1 MKLLSKFA
9 MKPIAGPTSRQF
21 ISFLIAAAV
30 LFVFA
35 AGVASAQTP
44 APAKPLLSDQAFKN
58 VKVLKGIPVDEFMAT
73 MGFFSSSLAENCLY
87 CHVLESAGDW
97 SKFAEDNAHK
107 DTARRMILMVNA
119 INKNYFNG
127 RRELTCYSCHRGG
140 QKPKVTPSLV
150 DLYGPV
156 PPDDTPDAMVPAAPK
171 TAAPEQVL
179 DRYLEAM
186 GGTQKVAALTS
197 FTAKGIY
204 QGFADERV
212 PMEMYAKAPNQHVT
226 ISHGGSG
233 DTITT
238 FDGAMGW
245 IAGPATERPV
255 QVFEMTGG
263 DLDGAKLDGELF
275 FPARIKQALTQWR
288 SLLPTTID
296 DKDVVLVQGTM
307 NGRYPVDLYF
317 DEKTNLLVRS
327 LRFAD
332 SPVGL
337 TPTQV
342 DYSDYRDVAGVKMPF
357 KRVISWVD
365 GRVIIELSEIQPNVT
380 VDAARFAKPA
390 PPVTKRAQAK

>member
-1 MKLLSKFA
+1 MQLSREPVR
-9 MKPIAGPTSRQF
+9 MHTVRTSVVRF
-21 ISFLIAAAV
+21 I
-30 LFVFA
+30 FA
-35 AGVASAQTP
+35 AFLLILIGADTASAQAP

-58 VKVLKGIPVDEFMAT
+58 VLVLKGIPVDEFMST
-73 MGFFSSSLAENCLY
+73 MGFFSSSLAENCLF
-87 CHVLESAGDW
+87 CHVEESAGDW
-97 SKFAEDNAHK
+97 TKFALDNDNK
-107 DTARRMILMVNA
+107 KTARRMIAMVNA

-156 PPDDTPDAMVPAAPK
+156 PPDDTPDAMTPAAARGA
-171 TAAPEQVL
+171 TPEQVL
-179 DRYLEAM
+179 DRYLAAI
-186 GGTQKVAALTS
+186 GGAPKAAGLTS

-212 PMEMYAKAPNQHVT
+212 PMEMYAKAPNQHMT
-226 ISHGGSG
+226 IAHGGNG
-233 DTITT
+233 DSITT
-238 FDGAMGW
+238 FDGKMGW
-245 IAGPATERPV
+245 IAGPAPERPV

-275 FPARIKQALTQWR
+275 FPVRIKQALSEWR

-296 DKDVVLVQGTM
+296 DKDVVLIQGTM
-307 NGRYPVDLYF
+307 NGKYPIDLYF
-317 DEKTNLLVRS
+317 DAKSNLLVRS

-342 DYSDYRDVAGVKMPF
+342 DYSDYREVAGVKMPF

-365 GRVIIELSEIQPNVT
+365 GRVIIELSEVQPNGN
-380 VDAARFAKPA
+380 VDASKFAKPA
-390 PPVTKRAQAK
+390 PPATRRK

>member
-1 MKLLSKFA
+1 MKLLSKLVA
-9 MKPIAGPTSRQF
+9 KPISGQF
-21 ISFLIAAAV
+21 ILFLIAAMV
-30 LFVFA
+30 LFMSA
-35 AGVASAQTP
+35 SSVASAQTP

-97 SKFAEDNAHK
+97 SKFAEDNEHK
-107 DTARRMILMVNA
+107 NTARRMIAMVNT

-156 PPDDTPDAMVPAAPK
+156 PPDDTPDTMVAAAPK

-179 DRYLEAM
+179 DRYLQAI
-186 GGTQKVAALTS
+186 GGMQKIAALTS

-212 PMEMYAKAPNQHVT
+212 PMEMYAKAPNQHMT

-238 FDGAMGW
+238 FDGTMGW
-245 IAGPATERPV
+245 IAGPTTDRPV

-296 DKDVVLVQGTM
+296 DKDVVLIQGTM
-307 NGRYPVDLYF
+307 NGKYPIDLYF
-317 DEKTNLLVRS
+317 DEKTNLLMRS

-365 GRVIIELSEIQPNVT
+365 GRVIIELSEVQPNAN
-380 VDAARFAKPA
+380 VDAAKFVKPA
-390 PPVTKRAQAK
+390 PPQTKRAGAK

>member
-1 MKLLSKFA
+1 MRLIL
-9 MKPIAGPTSRQF
+9 RQSIRF
-21 ISFLIAAAV
+21 FIAATV
-30 LFVFA
+30 IFILN
-35 AGVASAQTP
+35 AGLASAQTQAP
-44 APAKPLLSDQAFKN
+44 PAKGLLSEQAFKN
-58 VKVLKGIPVDEFMAT
+58 IKVLKGIPVDEFMAT

-87 CHVLESAGDW
+87 CHVEESAGNW

-107 DTARRMILMVNA
+107 NRARGMIAMVNN
-119 INKNYFNG
+119 INKMYFNG
-127 RRELTCYSCHRGG
+127 QREITCYSCHRGG
-140 QKPKVTPSLV
+140 QRPKVTPSLA

-156 PPDDTPDAMVPAAPK
+156 PPDDTPDAMVPAFPRA
-171 TAAPEQVL
+171 AAPDQVL
-179 DRYLEAM
+179 DRFLQAV

-197 FTAKGIY
+197 FSAKGIY

-212 PMEMYAKAPNQHVT
+212 PMEMYAKAPDQHVT
-226 ISHGGSG
+226 ISHGGNG

-245 IAGPATERPV
+245 IAGPAPERPV

-275 FPARIKQALTQWR
+275 FPGRIKQDLMQWR

-296 DKDVVLVQGTM
+296 DKDVVLIQGTM
-307 NGRYPVDLYF
+307 NGRYPIDLYF

-365 GRVIIELSEIQPNVT
+365 GRVIIELSEVQPNVN
-380 VDAARFAKPA
+380 VDAAKFAKPA
-390 PPVTKRAQAK
+390 APPTKRTVVR